1 MIRPDEVTRLAEQAL
16 LGSLI
21 LDPQPLASTR
31 RWLRPGDFA
40 DPRHGTVFS
49 LLCERDTAGDPID
62 PMTVAGALV
71 GRLQGASPGVVVHDL
86 LQAVP
91 AAPNATTYG
100 RIVVEAG
107 LRREVAGVGIL
118 LRAGALQSALSRE
131 SVPMSSTC
139 ALVDAALD
147 SVACRWAAATGAR
160 ESAQDRTP
168 IQLRPALRNPGLR
181 LGADKLLQ
189 NHPDRDTAIEGAH
202 EALLVGALITH
213 PREVTAVGA
222 HLPPQRISSPLWRT
236 AYGAML
242 ELAELRQPVDVV
254 TVAAATARLCHHGQP
269 APTLTELQQAVDA
282 GRHAPVREVER
293 TVWIDQLRRI
303 ADHGAEQLMTG
314 AANPGLRVEDLVD
327 TGHLITTALR
337 DGAGMLDDRR
347 EAGASPLRLV
357 GAAAT
362 PQVEREG
369 PVAG

>member
-1 MIRPDEVTRLAEQAL
+1 MIRPEEATHLAEQAV

-21 LDPQPLASTR
+21 LDPQPLTYVR

-49 LLCERDTAGDPID
+49 LLCERDAAAEPID
-62 PMTVAGALV
+62 PMTVAGSLA
-71 GRLQGASPGVVVHDL
+71 GRLPGASPGVVVHDL

-91 AAPNATTYG
+91 AAPNPRTYG

-107 LRREVAGVGIL
+107 LRREVAGVGVL

-139 ALVDAALD
+139 ALVDAALQ

-160 ESAQDRTP
+160 ESVQEPTP

-189 NHPDRDTAIEGAH
+189 NHPDRDAAVERAH
-202 EALLVGALITH
+202 EALLVGTLIAH

-222 HLPPQRISSPLWRT
+222 HLPPQRISSPSWRT

-254 TVAAATARLCHHGQP
+254 TMAAATARLCHHGQP
-269 APTLTELQQAVDA
+269 APTLTELQEAVDA

-303 ADHGAEQLMTG
+303 ADHGAEQLMAG

-327 TGHLITTALR
+327 TGHLITAALR
-337 DGAGMLDDRR
+337 DGAGMLDDHR
-347 EAGASPLRLV
+347 EAGAPLRLV

-362 PQVEREG
+362 PVAEREG

>member
-1 MIRPDEVTRLAEQAL
+1 MIRPDEATHLAEQAL
-16 LGSLI
+16 LGSLV
-21 LDPQPLASTR
+21 LDPQPLAFVR

-40 DPRHGTVFS
+40 DPRHGTVYS
-49 LLCERDTAGDPID
+49 LLCERDTAGESID
-62 PMTVAGALV
+62 PMTVAGALIR
-71 GRLQGASPGVVVHDL
+71 RLPGASPGVVVHDL

-91 AAPNATTYG
+91 AAPNAGTYG

-147 SVACRWAAATGAR
+147 SVACRWDAATGAR
-160 ESAQDRTP
+160 ESVQEPTP

-189 NHPDRDTAIEGAH
+189 SHSDRDAAVERAH
-202 EALLVGALITH
+202 EALLVGSLIAH

-222 HLPPQRISSPLWRT
+222 HLPPQRISSPSWRT

-269 APTLTELQQAVDA
+269 APTLPELQQAVDA

-327 TGHLITTALR
+327 TGHLITVALR
-337 DGAGMLDDRR
+337 DGAGMLDGRR
-347 EAGASPLRLV
+347 DAGTSPLRLV
-357 GAAAT
+357 GAAAI
-362 PQVEREG
+362 PVAEREG

>member
-1 MIRPDEVTRLAEQAL
+1 MIRPEEATHLAEQAV

-21 LDPQPLASTR
+21 LDPQPLTYVR

-49 LLCERDTAGDPID
+49 LLCERDAAAEPID
-62 PMTVAGALV
+62 PMAVAGALA
-71 GRLQGASPGVVVHDL
+71 GRLPGASPGVVVHDL

-91 AAPNATTYG
+91 AAPNPRTYG

-107 LRREVAGVGIL
+107 LRREVAGVGVL

-139 ALVDAALD
+139 ALVDAALQ

-160 ESAQDRTP
+160 ESVQDRTP

-189 NHPDRDTAIEGAH
+189 NHPDRDAAVERAH
-202 EALLVGALITH
+202 EALLVGALIAH

-222 HLPPQRISSPLWRT
+222 HLPPQRISSPSWRT

-242 ELAELRQPVDVV
+242 ELAELRQQVDVV
-254 TVAAATARLCHHGQP
+254 TVAVATARLCHHGQP
-269 APTLTELQQAVDA
+269 APTLPELQQALDS
-282 GRHAPVREVER
+282 GRHASVREVER

-314 AANPGLRVEDLVD
+314 ATNPGLRVEDLVD

-347 EAGASPLRLV
+347 EAEASPLRLV
-357 GAAAT
+357 GTAAIPLA
-362 PQVEREG
+362 EREG
-369 PVAG
+369 PEAG

>member
-1 MIRPDEVTRLAEQAL
+1 MIRPDEAVHLAEQAL

-21 LDPQPLASTR
+21 LDPQPLASVR
-31 RWLRPGDFA
+31 RWLRPGDFT
-40 DPRHGTVFS
+40 DPRHGTAFS
-49 LLCERDTAGDPID
+49 LLCERDTAGEPID

-71 GRLQGASPGVVVHDL
+71 GRLPGASPGVVVHDL

-91 AAPNATTYG
+91 AAPNAGTYG

-189 NHPDRDTAIEGAH
+189 NHPDRDTAIERAH

-222 HLPPQRISSPLWRT
+222 HLPPQRISSPSWRT

-269 APTLTELQQAVDA
+269 APTMTELQQAVDA

-314 AANPGLRVEDLVD
+314 AANPGLHVEDLVD
-327 TGHLITTALR
+327 TGHLITRALL

-362 PQVEREG
+362 PVADREG